1 MAWVPWVAWVVWVQ
15 WVELWQLWAAKVG
28 AGMVEKEPCQPCGT
42 GAAKAGAAM
51 AGAKGWAK
59 AMALLRQH
67 LLRLD
72 RTRQVAA
79 PKVAG
84 EVSIGEAA
92 KKIRE
97 MSENAAADP
106 GRSICRS

>member
-1 MAWVPWVAWVVWVQ
+1 
-15 WVELWQLWAAKVG
+15 
-28 AGMVEKEPCQPCGT
+28 
-42 GAAKAGAAM
+42 
-51 AGAKGWAK
+51 
-59 AMALLRQH
+59 MALLRQH